1 LHLASIKL
9 TQFKNYE
16 AANLQFSPTV
26 NCIVGLN
33 GMGKTN
39 LLDAIY
45 YLCMCKSNFSI
56 ADRLVVKDTTDFFRV
71 EGLFSKEKKSFKV
84 VAKVKPKTKKEIELN
99 GAVHPKLA
107 DHIGLFPVV
116 MITPFDIE
124 LALDG
129 SEVRRKFLDNS
140 LAQID
145 RAYLNAL
152 LQYNRILRQRNAT
165 LKAANGGNIDHALL
179 DTLDEQLLG
188 PAAIIIE
195 KRKTFCAS
203 FLPVFKQYY
212 KVISNEQEP
221 VDCLYRSQLLAC
233 ELKDLLKQ
241 NREKDVYLQRS
252 TVGIHKDDLT
262 FTIKDKPLKKFASQ
276 GQLKSFILALK
287 LAQYHLV
294 RIKKDSFPIL
304 LLDDIFDKLDNNRVQ
319 QLLTLLFNNDFG
331 QIFFTDT
338 HEDRLLKLLQ
348 SFDIASKRF
357 IIEQGAIRDEN
368 L

>member
-9 TQFKNYE
+9 THFKNYE
-16 AANLQFSPTV
+16 AAQLHFSPTV

-45 YLCMCKSNFSI
+45 YLCMCKSNFGI
-56 ADRLVVKDTTDFFRV
+56 TDRLVVKDSTNFFRV
-71 EGLFSKEKKSFKV
+71 EGTFSKEKKNYKV
-84 VAKVKPKTKKEIELN
+84 VAKVQPKSKKEIEIN
-99 GAVHPKLA
+99 GAIHSKLA

-124 LALDG
+124 LAMDG

-145 RAYLNAL
+145 RVYLTAL

-165 LKAANGGNIDHALL
+165 LKSANGGNIDYALL
-179 DTLDEQLLG
+179 DTLDEQLLN
-188 PAAIIIE
+188 PTAIITQ
-195 KRKTFCAS
+195 KRKTFCES
-203 FLPVFKQYY
+203 FLPVFQKYY
-212 KVISNEQEP
+212 KIISNEQEP
-221 VDCLYRSQLLAC
+221 VDCVYRSQLIGQ
-233 ELKDLLKQ
+233 ELSVLLQ
-241 NREKDVYLQRS
+241 QHRERDVYLQRS
-252 TVGIHKDDLT
+252 TVGVHKDDLI
-262 FTIKDKPLKKFASQ
+262 FTIKEKPLKKFASQ
-276 GQLKSFILALK
+276 GQLKSYILALK

-294 RIKKDSFPIL
+294 KSRKDSLPIL

-319 QLLTLLFNNDFG
+319 QLLTLLFSNNFG

-338 HEDRLLKLLQ
+338 HEERLLDLLQ
-348 SFDIASKRF
+348 PYGVSSKRF
-357 IIEQGAIRDEN
+357 IIEEGVVKE
-368 L
+368 